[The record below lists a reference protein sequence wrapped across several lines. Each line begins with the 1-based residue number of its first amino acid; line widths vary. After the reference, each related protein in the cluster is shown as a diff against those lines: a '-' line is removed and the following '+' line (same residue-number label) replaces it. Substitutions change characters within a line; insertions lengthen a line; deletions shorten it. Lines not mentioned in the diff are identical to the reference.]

1 LFTITSSL
9 KKCFLFLFLVDV
21 VMKTAYVIVLGDLG
35 RSPRMCNHALS
46 LANEGFAVTLLG
58 HGGSSVTTELS
69 SHSNVKIK
77 TMPTYPNCLNR
88 SLPRLLCYVFKVL
101 WQTLM
106 LLCALPFFVGP
117 DFILLQNPPTIPPLI
132 VCYFYTCFHR
142 QSRLVLDW
150 HNYGFSIMALALG
163 RNHILV
169 KLSKYIEDSIGR
181 RVPLSFC
188 VSKAMKKDLESRL
201 DLSATVLYD
210 RPPESFRPITIEERH
225 QLFEKLSR
233 SYPDLLTEKDSEVY
247 FQTIKKK

>member
-1 LFTITSSL
+1 
-9 KKCFLFLFLVDV
+9 
-21 VMKTAYVIVLGDLG
+21 MKSAYVVVLGDLG

-58 HGGSSVTTELS
+58 HGGSSVTNELS
-69 SHSNVKIK
+69 SHSNVTIR
-77 TMPTYPNCLNR
+77 TMPIFPNCLNR

-106 LLCALPFFVGP
+106 LLWALPFFVGP
-117 DFILLQNPPTIPPLI
+117 DFILLQNPPTIPPLV
-132 VCYFYTCFHR
+132 VCYFYTCLHR
-142 QSRLVLDW
+142 QSRLILDW

-163 RNHILV
+163 RDHILV
-169 KLSKYIEDSIGR
+169 RFSKYIEDLIGR

-233 SYPDLLTEKDSEVY
+233 SYPDLLTEQNSEVFIHTVSWRVDTY
-247 FQTIKKK
+247 ILISC